1 MKTIEIKTLKTGEL
15 VKVDHDWYVYGP
27 AEINGEVD
35 DETGEVETIR
45 CHALY
50 TINEWLSEC
59 EAELTIKDEELNE
72 HVATAF
78 EHYTTPDK
86 ITQTGKFMKG
96 YK

>member
-1 MKTIEIKTLKTGEL
+1 MEAIEIKTGEL
-15 VKVDHDWYVYGP
+15 VKVNHDWYVYGP

-35 DETGEVETIR
+35 NETGEVETIL

-50 TINEWLSEC
+50 TIKEWLYEC
-59 EAELTIKDEELNE
+59 GAELTIKDGAELNE

-78 EHYTTPDK
+78 EYYTTPDK
-86 ITQTGKFMKG
+86 ITRTGKFMKG